1 MANHNFSELYDQ
13 YPGSIA
19 QMPEVFTS
27 HEFILALAHQNQRL
41 YIEALYSHRDYLHRG
56 GNAPFLVVHR
66 VLSQRLSDLPE
77 LVEHIGT
84 VPSRDIFGHSNNC
97 AQWQR
102 K

>member
-1 MANHNFSELYDQ
+1 MANHNFDELYEQ

-19 QMPEVFTS
+19 KMPKVFTS

-41 YIEALYSHRDYLHRG
+41 YIEALYSYKDYLHRG
-56 GNAPFLVVHR
+56 GNAPFQMVHSI
-66 VLSQRLSDLPE
+66 LSQRLSELPE

-84 VPSRDIFGHSNNC
+84 EPSKDIFGQSNDC
-97 AQWQR
+97 ARWRQ